1 MEQTRKMVSRQE
13 AAEIL
18 RCTPQTISN
27 WVKKGT
33 LKSHK
38 INGRLFVDA
47 DTIDILKDTAFEM
60 ETARKE
66 VEALRDDYLRQKQEL
81 ETLVNAKR
89 EEIGLYKTSFISRI
103 TKDMIA
109 AMLQSYGDC
118 LPQRE
123 YETLCSL
130 MKNGDLNYI
139 ADLLDLTPMRVMQIA
154 DRACKRIRFIRYDK
168 VREEN
173 HVLRSK
179 IRELEKMNEKLKLG
193 IPVEPQVGNPLLEK
207 HVIDCDFSVRA
218 LNVMRRL
225 EIQTVGD
232 LIKTKRI
239 ELLKCRN
246 VGRKTLAEIE
256 EFIETNGLENCAEN
270 VFSESKSHRHGID
283 LFR

>member
-1 MEQTRKMVSRQE
+1 MVSRNE

-18 RCTPQTISN
+18 RCTPQTVSN
-27 WVKKGT
+27 WVKKGV

-47 DTIDILKDTAFEM
+47 DTIDILKDTAIEM
-60 ETARKE
+60 ETAKKE

-89 EEIGLYKTSFISRI
+89 EELGLYKSSFISRI

-109 AMLQSYGDC
+109 AMLKSYGDC

-123 YETLCSL
+123 YETLCSI
-130 MKNGDLNYI
+130 MKNGDLDYI

-173 HVLRSK
+173 RVMRSR

-193 IPVEPQVGNPLLEK
+193 IPLEPQVGNPLLEK
-207 HVIDCDFSVRA
+207 EVVECDFSVRA
-218 LNVMRRL
+218 LNIMRHL
-225 EIQTVGD
+225 GIETVGD

-246 VGRKTLAEIE
+246 MGRKTLAEIDK
-256 EFIETNGLENCAEN
+256 FIETNGLETCAEN
-270 VFSESKSHRHGID
+270 VFSDTKSNRHGID
-283 LFR
+283 LLR